1 MAETSDER
9 PTDERPTAVLVAVRL
24 PGVTEAQHAGDLAE
38 LQRLVTTLGL
48 RVVGQVTQSLPR
60 LSPATI
66 LGGGKL
72 QALAAWTGGDGKV
85 EASIPSRDRAV
96 ERRERRRQRDGEGG
110 DDEDDAQPLVDLEP
124 DDRDAD
130 DHDEGDGGD
139 AEAED
144 EWLELDAS
152 GDGWSDDDAPST
164 ATAAP
169 PRELAKVVVVDH
181 ELTPRM
187 QRNLER
193 ATGAEV
199 LDRTHVIV
207 EIFHRHAKSRE
218 ARLQVEIA
226 RLSYVVPRLREAGA
240 GKDRVRGGV
249 GGKGA
254 GESALEL
261 DRRKVRDRIAELR
274 RELAQIEREQA
285 TRRAG
290 RTGQRRVA
298 LVGYTNA
305 GKSSLMRA
313 LTGSGVYVADK
324 LFATLDTTV
333 RALKPETEPRIL
345 VSDTV
350 GFIKK
355 LPHELVASF
364 RSTLDEALEASLL
377 LYLVDA
383 SDPTFRDQLAVTH
396 EVLHEI
402 GAGEVS
408 SRILLNK
415 RDRLDPE
422 SAAALGAEYP
432 EAMMISAHDPADVGR
447 VRELIVSFFDG
458 ELQQADLFV
467 PYAQHGL
474 IRYVYEGA
482 TVLSERHTEEG
493 THLLVRA
500 PQGTLRR
507 LEDRLA
513 SARQ

>member
-1 MAETSDER
+1 MTEPTDDR
-9 PTDERPTAVLVAVRL
+9 PRDERPTAVLVAVRL
-24 PGVTEAQHAGDLAE
+24 PGVTEEQHASDVAE
-38 LQRLVTTLGL
+38 LSRLVTTLGL
-48 RVVGQVTQSLPR
+48 RVVGRVTQSLPR
-60 LSPATI
+60 LSPATV

-72 QALAAWTGGDGKV
+72 MELAAWTGGDGKV
-85 EASIPSRDRAV
+85 EASIPSRDRAL
-96 ERRERRRQRDGEGG
+96 ERRERLRARDGEGG
-110 DDEDDAQPLVDLEP
+110 DDEDGDPYVDL
-124 DDRDAD
+124 DRGDEAD
-130 DHDEGDGGD
+130 RE
-139 AEAED
+139 
-144 EWLELDAS
+144 
-152 GDGWSDDDAPST
+152 DDAGWAPDAGSPEPGALAPSD
-164 ATAAP
+164 ATPGPA
-169 PRELAKVVVVDH
+169 PRERAKVVVVDH
-181 ELTPRM
+181 ELSPRM

-207 EIFHRHAKSRE
+207 EIFHRHARSRE

-274 RELAQIEREQA
+274 RELSQIEREQA

-313 LTGSGVYVADK
+313 LTGSGVYVADE

-333 RALKPETEPRIL
+333 RALRPETEPRIL

-377 LYLVDA
+377 LYVVDA
-383 SDPTFRDQLAVTH
+383 SDPGFRDQLRVTR
-396 EVLHEI
+396 EVLQEI

-408 SRILLNK
+408 ARLLLNK
-415 RDRLDPE
+415 RDRLE
-422 SAAALGAEYP
+422 AAAVEALRAEFP
-432 EAMMISAHDPADVGR
+432 EAIPISAHDPDDVQR

-458 ELQQADLFV
+458 ELRQADLFV
-467 PYAQHGL
+467 PYAAHGL
-474 IRYVYEGA
+474 IRHVYEGT
-482 TVLSERHTEEG
+482 TVLSERHTEDG
-493 THLLVRA
+493 THLRVRA

-507 LEDRLA
+507 LEQRLG
-513 SARQ
+513 SPRG

>member
-1 MAETSDER
+1 MAETTEDR
-9 PTDERPTAVLVAVRL
+9 TTDERPTAVLVAVRL
-24 PGVTEAQHAGDLAE
+24 PGVTEEQHAGDLAE
-38 LQRLVTTLGL
+38 LSRLVTTLGL
-48 RVVGQVTQSLPR
+48 RVVGHVTQSLPR
-60 LSPATI
+60 LSPATV

-72 QALAAWTGGDGKV
+72 AELCAWTGGDGKI
-85 EASIPSRDRAV
+85 EPTIPSRERAL
-96 ERRERRRQRDGEGG
+96 ERRERLRARDGE
-110 DDEDDAQPLVDLEP
+110 A
-124 DDRDAD
+124 
-130 DHDEGDGGD
+130 
-139 AEAED
+139 
-144 EWLELDAS
+144 
-152 GDGWSDDDAPST
+152 SDDDDDDALFHAGLDDDDQDHDDEAWDAQEADAGHDAGAS
-164 ATAAP
+164 ASDGMHAAP
-169 PRELAKVVVVDH
+169 RERAKVVVVDH

-207 EIFHRHAKSRE
+207 EIFHRHARSRE

-254 GESALEL
+254 GETALEL

-290 RTGQRRVA
+290 RSGQRRVA

-333 RALKPETEPRIL
+333 RALRPETEPRIL

-377 LYLVDA
+377 LYVVDA
-383 SDPTFRDQLAVTH
+383 SDPTFRDQLKVTR
-396 EVLHEI
+396 EVLEEI
-402 GAGEVS
+402 GAGQVS

-415 RDRLDPE
+415 RDRLDP
-422 SAAALGAEYP
+422 AAAEALPREFP
-432 EAMMISAHDPADVGR
+432 EAIMISAHDPDDVVR

-458 ELQQADLFV
+458 ELRQADLFV
-467 PYAQHGL
+467 PYSAHGL
-474 IRYVYEGA
+474 IRHVYEGA

-493 THLLVRA
+493 THLRVKA
-500 PQGTLRR
+500 PVGTLRR
-507 LEDRLA
+507 LEDRLGA
-513 SARQ
+513 ARG